1 MANATLRQTWAL
13 MRKNLIINLRR
24 QYFSTV
30 IRAFIFPILFVAIVS
45 FSRNILLPPSNYGV
59 GSPEPIL
66 SLRDAVAAEG
76 KKNKLM
82 FVNNGLGGEVDQVI
96 SRLQNGLTNVGNV
109 TVLTDPK
116 SLREECQSNLNG
128 VSPCFAAVVFESSPN
143 TNGST
148 GNGTWKYLLRGDNDL
163 NGLKVDA
170 FKHDNPVQKSV
181 NVSDPGWNSTDKYTQ
196 DFATSSAICGSG
208 HCQTEWLYRSRFGRG
223 GIHVHQLDQ
232 QGV

>member
-59 GSPEPIL
+59 GSPAPVR
-66 SLRDAVAAEG
+66 SLRDALAAEG
-76 KKNKLM
+76 TKNKLM
-82 FVNNGLGGEVDQVI
+82 FVSSGLGGEVDQVI
-96 SRLQNGLTNVGNV
+96 SRLQNGLTTVGNV

-143 TNGST
+143 TNGSA

-170 FKHDNPVQKSV
+170 IKHDNPVQKYVDTSA
-181 NVSDPGWNSTDKYTQ
+181 PRWNSTHKYTQ
-196 DFATSSAICGSG
+196 DFAASSVSCRSG
-208 HCQTEWLYRSRFGRG
+208 YCPTEWLYRPRFGG
-223 GIHVHQLDQ
+223 
-232 QGV
+232 